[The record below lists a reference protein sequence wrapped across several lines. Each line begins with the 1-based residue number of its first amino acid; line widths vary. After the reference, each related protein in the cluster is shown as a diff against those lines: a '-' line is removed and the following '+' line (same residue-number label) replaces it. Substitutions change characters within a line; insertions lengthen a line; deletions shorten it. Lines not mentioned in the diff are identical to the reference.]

1 MLTSL
6 IQTPT
11 TIRCIKGHAVILSIM
26 AFASDAAPLRT
37 ELTGAFDWPGGGCRS
52 ADSVRHTGPVAQ
64 R

>member
-37 ELTGAFDWPGGGCRS
+37 ELTGRP
-52 ADSVRHTGPVAQ
+52 TGPAGAADLQ
-64 R
+64 IL